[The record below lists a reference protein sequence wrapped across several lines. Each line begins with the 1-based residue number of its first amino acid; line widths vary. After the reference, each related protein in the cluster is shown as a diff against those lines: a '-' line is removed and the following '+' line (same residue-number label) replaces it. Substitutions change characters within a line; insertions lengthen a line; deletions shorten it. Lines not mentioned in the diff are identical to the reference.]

1 MALSLTLLPSRH
13 VRKEPCQTRSL
24 YQTAPSRRSESFPI
38 LGYAGR
44 KDFLKKVLDA
54 FWNNGEMQ
62 LQFIVKPLIKGKIHS
77 KMNYWKV
84 NFHSSDKNTRPIQL
98 TSLGI
103 ISVIGI
109 IHSRR
114 HSRFFSD
121 SHKRVKEALQKPPLP
136 SRMEQNCS
144 VRLFLTTPECAV
156 FFANAIV
163 KY

>member
-24 YQTAPSRRSESFPI
+24 YQTAPSRRSETFPI

-44 KDFLKKVLDA
+44 KRFSQKRFSTLFEIIVNL
-54 FWNNGEMQ
+54 Q
-62 LQFIVKPLIKGKIHS
+62 LQFIVKPLIKSKIHS

-84 NFHSSDKNTRPIQL
+84 IFHSSDKNTRPIQL

-109 IHSRR
+109 IHSQKAF
-114 HSRFFSD
+114 SFFSD

-156 FFANAIV
+156 FLPTR
-163 KY
+163 